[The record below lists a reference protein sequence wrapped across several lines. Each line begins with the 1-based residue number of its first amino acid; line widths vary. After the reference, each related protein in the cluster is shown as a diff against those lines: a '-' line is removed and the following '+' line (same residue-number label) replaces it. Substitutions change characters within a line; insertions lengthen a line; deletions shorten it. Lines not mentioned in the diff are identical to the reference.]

1 MQQTTV
7 PPVNVPPA
15 TPLLR
20 DVTLTNDQLALLQ
33 DLVLLFGKGDHD
45 HDVVEGTLKALADNR
60 PHVDDDVFPSSA
72 GDLSVTTVE
81 DDHGSMVSVQPLP
94 YDQDQKSLAAVTFTA
109 GAAVR
114 LGQRLTREGWTLFT
128 SGGAK

>member
-1 MQQTTV
+1 MSNTTV
-7 PPVNVPPA
+7 PPADNPPA

-20 DVTLTNDQLALLQ
+20 DVTLTNDQLTLLQ

-45 HDVVEGTLKALADNR
+45 HDVAEGTLKALANNR

-81 DDHGSMVSVQPLP
+81 GDNGLMVSVQPLP
-94 YDQDQKSLAAVTFTA
+94 YEKSLDAVLLA
-109 GAAVR
+109 PGVAVR
-114 LGQRLTREGWTLFT
+114 LGQRLTREGWSLFA
-128 SGGAK
+128 SGGASK